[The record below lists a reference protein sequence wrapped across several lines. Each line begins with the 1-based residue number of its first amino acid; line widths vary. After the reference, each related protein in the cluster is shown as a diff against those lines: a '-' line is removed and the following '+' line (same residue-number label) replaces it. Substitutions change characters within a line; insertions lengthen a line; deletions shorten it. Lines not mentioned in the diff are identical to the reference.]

1 MNRKI
6 RLIWDFHGADS
17 KGTAEHHVKHLEQF
31 MEREKLEMLRTAVF
45 SNADIHHMACMTVN
59 EKDVR
64 VIRDTLKPHR
74 AVVVE

>member
-31 MEREKLEMLRTAVF
+31 MEREKLEMLRTAVYF
-45 SNADIHHMACMTVN
+45 KCRHPSYGLHDS
-59 EKDVR
+59 E
-64 VIRDTLKPHR
+64 
-74 AVVVE
+74 

>member
-31 MEREKLEMLRTAVF
+31 MEREKLEMLRTAVY

-64 VIRDTLKPHR
+64 GIRDTLKPHR

>member
-17 KGTAEHHVKHLEQF
+17 KGTAEHHVRHLLEF
-31 MEREKLEMLRTAVF
+31 MQRENLEVLRTGIF
-45 SNADIHHMACMTVN
+45 SNADFHCMATMTVN

-64 VIRDTLKPHR
+64 LLRDTLRPHR